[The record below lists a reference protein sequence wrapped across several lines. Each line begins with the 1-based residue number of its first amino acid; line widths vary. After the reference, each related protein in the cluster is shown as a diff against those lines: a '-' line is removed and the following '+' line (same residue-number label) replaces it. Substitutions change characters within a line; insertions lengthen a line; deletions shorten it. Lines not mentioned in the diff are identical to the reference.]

1 MDISIECQSK
11 KQVEFL
17 DYIIH
22 TGMLNCKSDVA
33 FDFFGKDWDGKINI
47 NYKITN
53 KDNEVII

>member
-22 TGMLNCKSDVA
+22 IGMLNCKSGVA
-33 FDFFGKDWDGKINI
+33 FDFFCKDWDGKINI
-47 NYKITN
+47 NYKIMN
-53 KDNEVII
+53 KDNEGII